1 LNFALLVFPQ
11 YHSTT
16 WRRIQLSSPS
26 AAATRWTMD
35 LTHVHALPIF
45 GAQDQNPQSLS
56 RVPNRAKKW
65 MLGTTNSPDK
75 AGVKMISTCSRTVR
89 LSAASSRQRIAG
101 RRVSWMSTLRAPRG
115 SHADATMRLCKTA
128 EQQATALLH
137 RGREQYEIDAP
148 WQSEA
153 KRHNT

>member
-1 LNFALLVFPQ
+1 
-11 YHSTT
+11 
-16 WRRIQLSSPS
+16 
-26 AAATRWTMD
+26 MD

-89 LSAASSRQRIAG
+89 LSAASSRQTHRRSARVVDVDPSGTTRIGIIVPPSVLA
-101 RRVSWMSTLRAPRG
+101 RA
-115 SHADATMRLCKTA
+115 D
-128 EQQATALLH
+128 EVI
-137 RGREQYEIDAP
+137 E
-148 WQSEA
+148 
-153 KRHNT
+153 